1 VDGEL
6 QTEFDEKAAMIVEWR
21 LEQLRRAGYS
31 PEYAMPLAGDH
42 RIDLHQACDLL
53 GRGCPEQT
61 AFLIMA

>member
-21 LEQLRRAGYS
+21 LEQLRRACYS
-31 PEYAMPLAGDH
+31 PEYPLPLAGDH
-42 RIDLHQACDLL
+42 RIDLHHACELL